1 MGERRALVIASQC
14 DSLNLLSFLPEA
26 ARDVADALFDPAVGA
41 CVPAL
46 ADGRGLL
53 VDPTMVQLDDAV
65 TEAFERASEDEAT
78 LFIALVG
85 HGEYDD
91 EDFYFLTKDAT
102 LPADSRRSFLFAQRV
117 RELLSRHSMLDGLVI
132 LLDTCHAGIAA
143 RQAGARWLRIVGE
156 AGRRFEVLTASD
168 DRTAADGC
176 FSRSIAKELRGGRPE
191 LGGHLRC
198 PDLKRL
204 VNGACPTQRAIH
216 LAFDG
221 VHETDEGD
229 QGLWL
234 ARNRSP
240 AWQATTAAAG
250 NATAEI
256 ERLTRGYKPNAA
268 LGEVVAALLTGKPLV
283 QVSGRSGSGKSTLIA
298 ALARPSVAEGEIPPK
313 LVHAA
318 VFLDAGSTVESVS
331 TELAAQLSRTVPGFA
346 EAAAAMAALG
356 DEARTHAG
364 ALELEVLGPLA
375 GKKIRIAFDDI
386 DVVGEVNRAGVRAMV
401 DDLVA
406 AGAQVVVA
414 ADTMVTGATVI
425 RLGAPGSVLVDDLG
439 VEPRPSVPPARAAHD
454 EDEADLDIDW
464 MAQEQERAVT
474 VYRDVPGHR
483 AGDQVVRSVLATAR
497 GKLPLGLLVAASRRL
512 DGPASVPEVRDALA
526 RLGPGA
532 VGRENPGT
540 AAEHA
545 WLRNP
550 WRALSGEHDLLAR
563 VIEELAPVGGPGTP
577 EQAYAMAN
585 EAEHLWAARRFEDA
599 ISSLE
604 TRTSTI
610 PVENRER
617 WKRWAARVAE
627 QRGPT
632 DPMTIRCRARLA
644 TWTGKA
650 GELTEAL
657 KGLRELYPLAERV
670 LGPDGRETLSIR
682 NNIWYLTME
691 LGGHEEARRRFE
703 ALVDDT
709 TRALGE
715 GDPETF
721 HARHML
727 AVAVGKC
734 GDHGKSVEIAAAARA
749 DAERLLGEDHEM
761 VRKLRH
767 HLVFEGAEITTP
779 PPSILDE
786 ARRLLDDERR
796 RLNDDHPDV
805 LAVAHT
811 LALVRAKTGDVAT
824 ALAEW
829 RAQLEVSLRVHG
841 ERHSHTAKIREQ
853 LGFWGARE

>member
-14 DSLNLLSFLPEA
+14 DSLNLLSFLPDAAKDVSEA
-26 ARDVADALFDPAVGA
+26 LLDPEVGA

-176 FSRSIAKELRGGRPE
+176 FSRSIAKELRGGRAE

-204 VNGACPTQRAIH
+204 VNGACRTQRAIH

-221 VHETDEGD
+221 VQETDEGD

-240 AWQATTAAAG
+240 VWRGTTAAAG

-256 ERLTRGYKPNAA
+256 ERLTRGYQPTPA
-268 LGEVVAALLTGKPLV
+268 LGEVVAALLTGNSLV
-283 QVSGRSGSGKSTLIA
+283 SVTGEAGSGKSTLIA
-298 ALARPSVAEGEIPPK
+298 ALTRPSVAEGEIPPK
-313 LVHAA
+313 LLHAA

-331 TELAAQLSRTVPGFA
+331 AELAAQLSRTVPGFA
-346 EAAAAMAALG
+346 EAAARLAALG
-356 DEARTHAG
+356 EEARTHAG
-364 ALELEVLGPLA
+364 ALELGVLGPLA
-375 GKKIRIAFDDI
+375 GKKIRVAFDDVH
-386 DVVGEVNRAGVRAMV
+386 VVGAVNRAGVRAML

-406 AGAQVVVA
+406 AGAQVVVTA
-414 ADTMVTGATVI
+414 NEVAGGTAVV
-425 RLGAPGSVLVDDLG
+425 RLGEPNQVIFGDLG
-439 VEPRPSVPPARAAHD
+439 VEPIPSPPPAMSANE
-454 EDEADLDIDW
+454 EDEADIDW
-464 MAQEQERAVT
+464 MGEEQERRVT
-474 VYRDVPGHR
+474 TYRGTR
-483 AGDQVVRSVLATAR
+483 EGDQVIRSVLATAR
-497 GKLPLGLLVAASRRL
+497 GKLPLGLLTAASQRL
-512 DGPASVPEVRDALA
+512 DGPSSVPAVRDALA
-526 RLGPGA
+526 RLGPGT

-545 WLRNP
+545 WIRRP
-550 WRALSGEHDLLAR
+550 WLVQLGEHDLLAR
-563 VIEELAPVGGPGTP
+563 LIEELAPVGGDPSSP
-577 EQAYAMAN
+577 EQVYAMAN

-599 ISSLE
+599 ITSLE
-604 TRTSTI
+604 TRQSTI

-617 WKRWAARVAE
+617 WKHWAARVADE
-627 QRGPT
+627 RGPT
-632 DPMTIRCRARLA
+632 DPLTLRCRARLA

-650 GELTEAL
+650 GDFTAAL
-657 KGLRELYPLAERV
+657 DSFQELYPLAERE
-670 LGPDGRETLSIR
+670 LGPDNREILSIR

-691 LGGHEEARRRFE
+691 LGGHREARRGFE
-703 ALVDDT
+703 ALVTDA
-709 TRALGE
+709 TRALGAN
-715 GDPETF
+715 DPETF

-734 GDHGKSVEIAAAARA
+734 GDHGKSVDIAAAARS
-749 DAERLLGEDHEM
+749 DAERVLGADHEM

-767 HLVFEGAEITTP
+767 HLVFEGVEISTP

-786 ARRLLDDERR
+786 CRRLLDDERR
-796 RLNDDHPDV
+796 MLSDDHPDV

-811 LALVRAKTGDVAT
+811 LALIRAKSGDRAT

-829 RAQLEVSLRVHG
+829 RDLLPVSLRVLG
-841 ERHSHTAKIREQ
+841 ERHEQTAKIKEQ
-853 LGFWGARE
+853 LEFWGARE